1 MTRLME
7 GRPKRRPSVRVPTRA
22 RIRPIVPRIV
32 TAACVLAA
40 TAGVQAEQASAVPRI
55 APRQKIVAVLSA
67 RGVRDRPV
75 ARDRLI
81 AWVTA
86 SRPITG
92 ERTVLPVLGQTIDN
106 HGRAWL
112 RVRLPGRTLGG
123 KPPPRSGW
131 ISASNT
137 LISTTAWHVVV
148 ELDAR
153 RVLVFHGGRHLR
165 SYSAIVG
172 KPSTPT
178 PPGEYFV
185 EESVRLA
192 ANQPGGPF
200 ALATS
205 DRSGVLQEFDGGPG
219 QIALHGLDNLG
230 GQLGTAASHGCVRL
244 ADSAI
249 TWLVQRIGPGVPI
262 TII

>member
-1 MTRLME
+1 MKSRT
-7 GRPKRRPSVRVPTRA
+7 A
-22 RIRPIVPRIV
+22 
-32 TAACVLAA
+32 TAACLLAVA
-40 TAGVQAEQASAVPRI
+40 AFAQAGQASAALRI
-55 APRQKIVAVLSA
+55 APHQKIVAVLSA
-67 RGVRDRPV
+67 HGVREQPV

-81 AWVTA
+81 AWVSAT
-86 SRPITG
+86 RPITG
-92 ERTVLPVLGQTIDN
+92 ERTVLPVLAQTIDN

-123 KPPPRSGW
+123 RPPPSSGW
-131 ISASNT
+131 ISASHT
-137 LISTTAWHVVV
+137 LISATAWHIVV
-148 ELDAR
+148 ELGTR
-153 RVLVFHGGRHLR
+153 QVLVFHAGRRLR

-178 PPGEYFV
+178 PTGEYFV
-185 EESVRLA
+185 EESVRVPA
-192 ANQPGGPF
+192 DQPGGPF

-205 DRSGVLQEFDGGPG
+205 ARSSVLQEFDGGPG

-244 ADSAI
+244 ADYAI

-262 TII
+262 TIT